1 MRIYI
6 VRHGETAKNNI
17 KNSSRNHYVG
27 SVAQSE
33 SNLNPKYQIDYTT
46 TICFPENHGTNFSG
60 TKIRV
65 TKKDSDGSDSHLNTT
80 GYRQCEKIAH
90 HISYAV
96 RCNKNYGYH
105 DKKIIKIIINTSPVI
120 RTVQTSEHIKKTLLD
135 EHNKFDVMVVKDQ
148 RLYDQNDKNDRDKII
163 ELENLID
170 ELYVKHKNRP
180 DHIIILVTHNH
191 IIELFYKMTE
201 GMETGKKKFYNGSI
215 STLDIM
221 INPDG
226 SALRGQ
232 WDSIDH
238 MAEHQ
243 NE

>member
-17 KNSSRNHYVG
+17 KNSSRNHHVG

-33 SNLNPKYQIDYTT
+33 SNLNTKYQTNYTT
-46 TICFPENHGTNFSG
+46 TICFPENHSMAIHG

-90 HISYAV
+90 YITHTV

-105 DKKIIKIIINTSPVI
+105 DKKIIKIIINTSPVV
-120 RTVQTSEHIKKTLLD
+120 RTVQTSEHIKKILLD

-148 RLYDQNDKNDRDKII
+148 RLYDQNDRNDQDKII
-163 ELENLID
+163 ELKNLID
-170 ELYVKHKNRP
+170 EMLIKHRNRP

-201 GMETGKKKFYNGSI
+201 GMETKKKKFYNGSI
-215 STLDIM
+215 STLDITV
-221 INPDG
+221 NKDG
-226 SALRGQ
+226 IVLRGQ

-238 MAEHQ
+238 ILKHCDE
-243 NE
+243 